1 MDHMVDGQL
10 VAAPANYATHNG
22 EITMV
27 NPETDGRRTIRIR
40 TQPDNA
46 QFAAGERIISLLV
59 GPDNERS
66 YKGFGF
72 VKDDGRIIVWR
83 KFRSGVPGQPSIHE
97 KLALMVQYPEHYE
110 ALGVQYLFS
119 TCCRRCNRL
128 LTTPESIES
137 GIGPIC
143 AGRE

>member
-1 MDHMVDGQL
+1 MDHMVDGHL
-10 VAAPANYATHNG
+10 VETPANYATHNG

-27 NPETDGRRTIRIR
+27 NPATGGRRTVRIR
-40 TQPDNA
+40 TQKDDAN
-46 QFAAGERIISLLV
+46 FAPGERIISLLV

-83 KFRSGVPGQPSIHE
+83 KHRSGIPGDPSIYE

-110 ALGVQYLFS
+110 GLGVQYMFS

-143 AGRE
+143 AGRD